1 VLVDGPVSG
10 FSFSDVGFITSGKN
24 LTSGKNITANFNVI
38 SLSADLFNDY
48 SPTGS
53 NLVNGKNLVSG
64 KNLTSGKNLVS
75 GKNIVANNPTYT
87 NTILD
92 PASTDNTIVMIDA
105 DDVDAGEVT
114 TFAPINLITGLSV
127 NATNYII
134 PGAYFSAGLNSQR

>member
-1 VLVDGPVSG
+1 MLPSEYDLGLLIHISAADATTIQNNLVSDHQTYVTNVTNGTVVLVDGPVSG

-75 GKNIVANNPTYT
+75 GKNIMSPTIPLT
-87 NTILD
+87 LTPFLIQ
-92 PASTDNTIVMIDA
+92 P
-105 DDVDAGEVT
+105 
-114 TFAPINLITGLSV
+114 PLIT
-127 NATNYII
+127 
-134 PGAYFSAGLNSQR
+134 P